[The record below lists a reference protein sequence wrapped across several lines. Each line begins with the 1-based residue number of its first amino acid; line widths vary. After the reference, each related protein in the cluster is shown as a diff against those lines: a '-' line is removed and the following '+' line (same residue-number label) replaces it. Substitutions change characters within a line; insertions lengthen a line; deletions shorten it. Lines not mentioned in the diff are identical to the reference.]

1 MSSLPAARGWQARLS
16 LGFEAGPART
26 RLAHREHSGP
36 LLVQRPFHPEPAA
49 EGRYCEPCHAYL
61 IHPPGGVASG
71 DELTLEA
78 TVGARAH
85 ALLTT
90 PAAAKFYRRA
100 AAGRARV
107 RQQLEVAGG
116 ALEWLPQENI
126 FYPDADVELATVAR
140 LSGQACLIGWE
151 IGCLGLPERGEAIGS
166 GTLRLS
172 LEIWRDAQPLLLE
185 RLNLDAAVLA
195 ARWGLGGHVA
205 FGTALAYPAGER
217 ELELARAA
225 LAGRTDG
232 GGCGDAGDD
241 CAERLLA
248 CTLIDGVLVCRATA
262 RRTDRLRQRFVEWWQ
277 ALRPQIL
284 ARQAVAPRIWAT

>member
-1 MSSLPAARGWQARLS
+1 MLVEQKSPSAHGWQAHLW
-16 LGFEAGPART
+16 LGFEAGATRT
-26 RLAHREHSGP
+26 RLAHCEHAGP
-36 LLVQRPFHPEPAA
+36 LLVQRPFYPEPGDPEPGAA
-49 EGRYCEPCHAYL
+49 GRYCEPCHAYV

-78 TVGARAH
+78 AVGARAH

-107 RQQLEVAGG
+107 HQQFDVTNG

-126 FYPDADVELATVAR
+126 FYPDADVELASVAR
-140 LSGQACLIGWE
+140 LSAEARFIGWE
-151 IGCLGLPERGEAIGS
+151 IGCLGLPERGESIGS

-172 LEIWRDAQPLLLE
+172 LELWRDDQPLLLE

-205 FGTALAYPAGER
+205 FGTALACPAGER
-217 ELELARAA
+217 ELELART
-225 LAGRTDG
+225 LSDG
-232 GGCGDAGDD
+232 DGN
-241 CAERLLA
+241 CAELLLA

-262 RRTDRLRQRFVEWWQ
+262 RRADRLRQRFVQWWQ
-277 ALRPQIL
+277 ALRPQLL
-284 ARQAVAPRIWAT
+284 ARRAVAPRIWAT